1 MEVGEY
7 EENASYN
14 TEGGKGQQYYPNHPY
29 TPCEDVFLHA
39 TRQGKLLTMLSVTV
53 LTIMT
58 HSSRTKW
65 QAWHKVCN
73 NSQIGHVD

>member
-14 TEGGKGQQYYPNHPY
+14 TEGGKGQQYYPSYPY
-29 TPCEDVFLHA
+29 TPHEDVFLHA
-39 TRQGKLLTMLSVTV
+39 ARQGKLLTMLSVTV
-53 LTIMT
+53 LSIMT

-65 QAWHKVCN
+65 QAKLKVCN
-73 NSQIGHVD
+73 NSQIALID